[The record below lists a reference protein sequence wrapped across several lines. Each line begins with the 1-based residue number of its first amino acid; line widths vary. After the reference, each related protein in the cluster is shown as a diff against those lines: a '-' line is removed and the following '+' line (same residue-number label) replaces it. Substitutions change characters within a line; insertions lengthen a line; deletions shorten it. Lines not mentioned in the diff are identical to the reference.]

1 MKTGRKIAIVSDPQI
16 VERICDLL
24 RQGCSVKTVCEC
36 VGLSKTSFFDYLRRA
51 SFNAPDHDP
60 VFAEF
65 AERVTRA
72 RGEGKA
78 RLIELVNQAA
88 VHDWRAAIALLERI
102 APSEYGRTATPSPD
116 IRVNLDTDTV
126 AELLR
131 REITANN
138 PDPEKIARLKAVL
151 SEIRAANQPLVG
163 MLADWDMDAF
173 SEVYFKPFVSR
184 P

>member
-1 MKTGRKIAIVSDPQI
+1 MKTGRKIGIVSDPEI
-16 VERICDLL
+16 VNRICDLL
-24 RQGCSVKTVCEC
+24 RQGCSVKTACEC
-36 VGLSKTSFFDYLRRA
+36 VRLSQSSFFDYLRRA
-51 SFNAPDHDP
+51 DPSAPDHDP

-65 AERVTRA
+65 SERVTCA

-78 RLIELVNQAA
+78 RLVELVNQAA
-88 VHDWRAAIALLERI
+88 DHDWRAAIALLERI
-102 APSEYGRTATPSPD
+102 GPSEYGRTATPLPD
-116 IRVNLDTDTV
+116 IRVKLDTDTV

-131 REITANN
+131 REITAAN

-151 SEIRAANQPLVG
+151 SEIRAANQTSAG

>member
-1 MKTGRKIAIVSDPQI
+1 MKTGRKIAIVSDAQI
-16 VERICDLL
+16 IERICDLF

-36 VGLSKTSFFDYLRRA
+36 AGLSQSSFFDYLRRA
-51 SFNAPDHDP
+51 NSDAPDDDP

-78 RLIELVNQAA
+78 RLVELVNQGAA
-88 VHDWRAAIALLERI
+88 HDWRAAIALLERI

-116 IRVNLDTDTV
+116 IRVKLDTDTV

-131 REITANN
+131 REITAVN
-138 PDPEKIARLKAVL
+138 PDLEKIARLKFVL
-151 SEIRAANQPLVG
+151 SEIRAANQTLTG

-173 SEVYFKPFVSR
+173 SEACFKPFVSR

>member
-1 MKTGRKIAIVSDPQI
+1 MKTGRKIAIVCDAQI
-16 VERICDLL
+16 IERICDLL
-24 RQGCSVKTVCEC
+24 RQGCSVKTACEC
-36 VGLSKTSFFDYLRRA
+36 AGLSQSSFFDYLRRA
-51 SFNAPDHDP
+51 NSAAPDHDP

-78 RLIELVNQAA
+78 RLVELVNQAA

-102 APSEYGRTATPSPD
+102 SPSEYGRTIAPSPE
-116 IRVNLDTDTV
+116 IRVQLDSETV
-126 AELLR
+126 SDLLR
-131 REITANN
+131 REIAANN

-151 SEIRAANQPLVG
+151 SEIRAGNQTLTG
-163 MLADWDMDAF
+163 MFADWEIDAF